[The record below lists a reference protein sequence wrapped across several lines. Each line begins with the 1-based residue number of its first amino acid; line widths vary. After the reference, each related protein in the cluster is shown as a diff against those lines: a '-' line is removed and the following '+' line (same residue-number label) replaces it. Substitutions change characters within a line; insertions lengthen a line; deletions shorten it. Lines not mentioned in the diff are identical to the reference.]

1 MHTHGDLPMRVED
14 KEHRNTPRRH
24 GDVGWQRT
32 RSTNTGEPCVRP
44 GIRMHEASEV
54 RVASTAVN
62 SSRAVQF
69 VTALQILS
77 VKPLPGVTYSAWC
90 GTQRARIST
99 VSQRVPQDQRVNRL
113 RPAKRTSHAE
123 LLHRVF
129 GAHVRSDVRVSRDR
143 W

>member
-1 MHTHGDLPMRVED
+1 MHTHGDDLTGGRRFQKD
-14 KEHRNTPRRH
+14 RNTPRRH

-32 RSTNTGEPCVRP
+32 RGTHAGEPCVRP
-44 GIRMHEASEV
+44 GIRIHWASEV
-54 RVASTAVN
+54 GVASTAVN

-90 GTQRARIST
+90 GTRQARIST
-99 VSQRVPQDQRVNRL
+99 VSQRVPQDHRVNRP

-123 LLHRVF
+123 LLH
-129 GAHVRSDVRVSRDR
+129 
-143 W
+143 